1 MEGSAA
7 LLGGVLSVLTGL
19 LTWLMMSLLQTLSHR
34 YLGHSPLGGKFY
46 RNHIAF
52 HHAYYSRA
60 ALVSEQ
66 YLGKEGNNTPY
77 FLLPVGLVGLIVYL
91 ILPIALVA
99 VQITTMSVSFYAHVY
114 LDKQYHVKQ
123 SWLNRFAWFKRK
135 QERHFAH
142 HLHAACNYA
151 VVDNFWDMLFGTY
164 RRSAELTSKAGYRSP
179 GHEL

>member
-1 MEGSAA
+1 VQGEEA
-7 LLGGVLSVLTGL
+7 LAGVVLSVFTGL

-34 YLGHSPLGGKFY
+34 YLGHSALGGRFH

-52 HHAYYSRA
+52 HHTYYSHIT
-60 ALVSEQ
+60 LVSEK

-77 FLLPVGLVGLIVYL
+77 FLIPVGLVGLIISL
-91 ILPIALVA
+91 ILPITLVA
-99 VQITTMSVSFYAHVY
+99 VQIATMSVSFVVHVY

-142 HLHAACNYA
+142 HTHATCNYA

-164 RRSAELTSKAGYRSP
+164 RRSR
-179 GHEL
+179 